1 MTVLSSTQIGAIAE
15 NLVANELM
23 IESRGRLS
31 PFQPIADDD
40 GLDVLIYDKVT
51 GRAVPIQIKART
63 KTLKKSG
70 SAERGN
76 NVHFE
81 VKKSTHRDD
90 RHALLLCV
98 LLSPDLRSTE
108 RAWLMP
114 LHELAQICTEK
125 ESKYRIRAS
134 KLLTSNDKYKKYR
147 CTDTAEISR
156 LLIEYF
162 EADAQSPPIS
172 NPNIQH
178 V

>member
-1 MTVLSSTQIGAIAE
+1 MDKLSSTQIGAIAE

-23 IESRGRLS
+23 IESQGRLA

-63 KTLKKSG
+63 NTLRKKG
-70 SAERGN
+70 SQERGN
-76 NVHFE
+76 VAHFE

-98 LLSPDLRSTE
+98 LLAPDLRSTE
-108 RAWLMP
+108 RAWLLP
-114 LHELAQICTEK
+114 LHELPFLCTVK
-125 ESKYRIRAS
+125 ESKYTVRAN
-134 KLLTSNDKYKKYR
+134 KLLTSNDRYKKFR
-147 CTDTAEISR
+147 CANIAEISR

-162 EADAQSPPIS
+162 ELQASP
-172 NPNIQH
+172 
-178 V
+178 

>member
-1 MTVLSSTQIGAIAE
+1 MTELSSTQVGAIAE

-23 IESRGRLS
+23 IESDGRLS

-63 KTLKKSG
+63 KTLKKKG
-70 SAERGN
+70 STERGN
-76 NVHFE
+76 IVHFE

-98 LLSPDLRSTE
+98 LLSQDLRSTE

-114 LHELAQICTEK
+114 LHELSKLCTVK
-125 ESKYRIRAS
+125 ENTYRIRAN
-134 KLLTSNDKYKKYR
+134 KLLTSKDKFQKYR
-147 CTDTAEISR
+147 CINIAEISR

-162 EADAQSPPIS
+162 ETESIHS
-172 NPNIQH
+172 
-178 V
+178 